1 MGAGHSTQKQGNC
14 LLKGPG
20 LGLYQGHLRHEVSR
34 GGEVLTR
41 GRVVTDVIE
50 LDRERSRR
58 ALQAMVRTLGLS
70 LNMVGSQWK
79 ILNGGMM
86 WSNSCFKKIIQMAVL
101 NKDRIEQG
109 WKQRGKI
116 KNYCNSPEKR

>member
-1 MGAGHSTQKQGNC
+1 M
-14 LLKGPG
+14 
-20 LGLYQGHLRHEVSR
+20 
-34 GGEVLTR
+34 LTR